1 LREEDVIFPPA
12 FWQPFGR
19 MELHHRMREM
29 YPKLQAVLFLDSSL
43 LQQAIQ
49 RNCFWKIAPMART
62 EC

>member
-1 LREEDVIFPPA
+1 
-12 FWQPFGR
+12 

-49 RNCFWKIAPMART
+49 RNYFWKVAPMARI
-62 EC
+62 EY